1 VTRLL
6 GIDLGE
12 RRIGLALSVDAAPA
26 EPLATIPRRRR
37 TEADVAALRR
47 IVEAHA
53 IGELVVGLPLDAVT
67 GGEGEQARRSRAW
80 AEAVAA
86 GLGLPLYLRDER
98 HSSRIAE
105 ERVGPMKRGRSGG
118 PPTPSQRNQYRSRVD
133 RQAAAVILQ
142 AELDA
147 RERGSSHRGVEEGA

>member
-6 GIDLGE
+6 GVDLGE
-12 RRIGLALSVDAAPA
+12 RRIGLAVSVDAAPA
-26 EPLATIPRRRR
+26 EPLATIPRGGRP
-37 TEADVAALRR
+37 EDDVAALRR
-47 IVEAHA
+47 VVAERA
-53 IGELVVGLPLDAVT
+53 IDELVVGLPLDAVT

-86 GLGLPLYLRDER
+86 ALVLPLTLRDER
-98 HSSRIAE
+98 HSSQVAA

-118 PPTPSQRNQYRSRVD
+118 PPTRSQRNAYRSRID
-133 RQAAAVILQ
+133 RMAAAVILQ